1 MWLLVTSPSTT
12 SRSPRI
18 GRPRGQRKAER
29 RLKRELANKSLL
41 NNAITEAG
49 GLLRDVFG
57 TAATSPIVG
66 TVSAIVILDLLHQS
80 RLLSDGAWLTG
91 FALVGAI
98 DLAAA
103 ASSLGQA
110 VGTASSGVGNIIPSS
125 LVPFTSSSKSITI
138 SSQESLIA
146 NSPNVKMPDSTKDTP
161 SAVVVS
167 EKGYVP
173 E

>member
-1 MWLLVTSPSTT
+1 MV
-12 SRSPRI
+12 I

-29 RLKRELANKSLL
+29 KLRRDLANRSAQVALL
-41 NNAITEAG
+41 TEAG
-49 GLLRDVFG
+49 SIIRTVAG

-66 TVSAIVILDLLHQS
+66 TVLSIATIDLLHRAQ
-80 RLLSDGAWLTG
+80 LISDGAWLTG

-103 ASSLGQA
+103 AQA
-110 VGTASSGVGNIIPSS
+110 VGAAVGSAATGIGSIIPSA

-138 SSQESLIA
+138 GSQESLIA
-146 NSPNVKMPDSTKDTP
+146 TSPNVSMADSKPKPAGLTK
-161 SAVVVS
+161 S
-167 EKGYVP
+167 ENSLYLP